1 MIKIYKTTLTLLLAT
16 MLAAASGAAAQ
27 TDTTSS
33 KHSLEVSVIPSLSR
47 LSYESADNSSKGAF
61 ALGLSLGYTY
71 HLTERWGIGI
81 GLRYQPFAATYQN
94 RGYQSTSALLT
105 EPNGNQYAI
114 TQTLDSKEKQRV
126 SYLMVPL
133 TASYRYPLTAK
144 LALKAAAGAAY
155 ALNLS
160 EKLEVA
166 SGTISR
172 TAYFPNADLTIDNLP
187 EQTLGTYTDY
197 INMPSGKQLKNTI
210 IGIGEIGAE
219 YALNEQWLLSAGIS
233 ATMGGDIK
241 KQSNP
246 ILQQNSYAGIT
257 ASSYVGAVKPVSAGL
272 SLGVVYRFGRK
283 ASKPAAVAVE
293 VPVVTTPAPAP
304 APTPKPEPKAEPKPT
319 PAPVMA
325 PDPEPQGPTPLEE
338 LQVEVRKFNASESI
352 QFRFNAKEPQD
363 ETKQKLGQLVR
374 LISGAKVEA
383 IVVGHACDIGSPQTN
398 YRVGLERANRVKQY
412 LVKQGLAAEKI
423 EVQSMGEKSPKYP
436 NDTPENRA
444 KNRRVEIIVK

>member
-1 MIKIYKTTLTLLLAT
+1 MNKIYKNALPLLLAI
-16 MLAAASGAAAQ
+16 LPAAATEVNAQ
-27 TDTTSS
+27 SDTTINR
-33 KHSLEVSVIPSLSR
+33 HTVEVSIIPSYSQ
-47 LSYESADNSSKGAF
+47 LSYKSADNTSKGAF
-61 ALGLSLGYTY
+61 SLGVSLGYTY
-71 HLTERWGIGI
+71 HFTERWGIGI

-94 RGYQSTSALLT
+94 RGYQSTSALFA
-105 EPNGNQYAI
+105 EPNGNQYSI
-114 TQTLDSKEKQRV
+114 TQTLDSKERQRV

-133 TASYRYPLTAK
+133 TASFRYPLTGK
-144 LALKAAAGAAY
+144 VTLKAAAGAAY
-155 ALNLS
+155 AIALS

-166 SGTISR
+166 SGTITR

-197 INMPSGKQLKNTI
+197 INMPSGKQLKNAI
-210 IGIGEIGAE
+210 MGVGELGAE

-246 ILQQNSYAGIT
+246 ILQQNSYAGVT

-283 ASKPAAVAVE
+283 ASKPAPVMVE

-304 APTPKPEPKAEPKPT
+304 APTPKPEPKPEPT

-338 LQVEVRKFNASESI
+338 LQVEVRKFNSSESI

-363 ETKQKLGQLVR
+363 ETKQKLGQFVR
-374 LISGAKVEA
+374 MISEAKVET
-383 IVVGHACDIGSPQTN
+383 IVVGHACNIGSSQAN
-398 YRVGLERANRVKQY
+398 YRIGLERANRVKQY
-412 LVKQGLAAEKI
+412 LVEQGLAAEKI
-423 EVQSMGEKSPKYP
+423 EVQSMGEKNPKYS
-436 NDTPENRA
+436 NDTLENRV
-444 KNRRVEIIVK
+444 KNRRVEIIIK